1 MCGLVEGH
9 GYHRLPAQ
17 QLSDGDRCAPQP
29 RASPRWHTQETF

>member
-17 QLSDGDRCAPQP
+17 RLSDGDRAPQP